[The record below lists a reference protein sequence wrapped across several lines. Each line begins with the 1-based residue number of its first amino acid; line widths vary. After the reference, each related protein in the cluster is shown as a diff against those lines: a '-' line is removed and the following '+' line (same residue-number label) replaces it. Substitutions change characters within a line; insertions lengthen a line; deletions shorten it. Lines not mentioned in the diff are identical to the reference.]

1 MISVCAVAV
10 AVVVIIVVIVTD
22 VAPVVMVVGVLMLV
36 VVMTV
41 GAMLFM
47 TVMVMVVTVVG
58 ATMLHLVH
66 PFSLL
71 PAEIDSVHPA
81 ARPRSQVRPD
91 LALDAADAVSEHVGA
106 VRLPTTTAAG
116 TGAVH
121 RLSYADGVLDAVAE
135 RVRGASDNPE
145 GVRGPG
151 LGDVLGLV
159 VVVAHGDI
167 LGAGTVNSNADR
179 HGYEQAEEDANARS
193 ELYS

>member
-22 VAPVVMVVGVLMLV
+22 VAAVVMVVGVLMLV

-47 TVMVMVVTVVG
+47 TVAG

-179 HGYEQAEEDANARS
+179 HGYEQAKEDSHARS
-193 ELYS
+193 ELHS